1 MYMYVHTQI
10 YKRALTR
17 QKILHLEEVS
27 QLFPSLED
35 LVLLHS
41 NLLLNLKDRVVTS
54 KDELVTHIADILL
67 QAVS

>member
-1 MYMYVHTQI
+1 MYVHTQI
-10 YKRALTR
+10 YKRALTQ

-41 NLLLNLKDRVVTS
+41 NLLLNLKDRVATS

>member
-1 MYMYVHTQI
+1 MPHCGFEII
-10 YKRALTR
+10 YSYLLSFT
-17 QKILHLEEVS
+17 

-41 NLLLNLKDRVVTS
+41 NLLLNLKDRMATS
-54 KDELVTHIADILL
+54 KDELVTHVADILL